1 MGITILKF
9 QVIITNFWIM
19 DGKKLFFFLVTE
31 KVSAECGFTFI
42 MEACFCHWKVKNL
55 DYYLKISTS

>member
-1 MGITILKF
+1 M
-9 QVIITNFWIM
+9 
-19 DGKKLFFFLVTE
+19 GKKNFFLVTE

-42 MEACFCHWKVKNL
+42 MEACFCHLKVKNL

>member
-9 QVIITNFWIM
+9 QVINTKFWIM
-19 DGKKLFFFLVTE
+19 DGGGKNFLVTE

>member
-1 MGITILKF
+1 ME
-9 QVIITNFWIM
+9 
-19 DGKKLFFFLVTE
+19 KKIFIFLVTE
-31 KVSAECGFTFI
+31 KASAECGFTF